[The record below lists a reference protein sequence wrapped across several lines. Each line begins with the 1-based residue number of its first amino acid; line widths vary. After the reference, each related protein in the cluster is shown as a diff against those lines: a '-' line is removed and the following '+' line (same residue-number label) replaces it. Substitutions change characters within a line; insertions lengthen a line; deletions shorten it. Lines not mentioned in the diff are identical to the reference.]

1 MGNVPLRKLSIAGIR
16 NLASQTLFPGPA
28 TNLLV
33 GPNGSGKTS
42 LLEAIHVL
50 ARGRSFRARAMD
62 AVVTHG
68 ASQCSLYGELGI
80 AESESRVHQL
90 GVSRE
95 TGGGFR
101 YRLDG
106 ESVGAASVLA
116 EALPLLL
123 INSGSFGLL
132 EGPPRVRRQFL
143 DWGLFHT
150 ASDTHPLWR
159 QHLRALQQRNALL
172 RQSRPDA
179 RLVDLWDLRLA
190 ESAEALNV
198 KRQAYL
204 AELSPLVVQLI
215 TSLSPGLGELRLS
228 FYPGWERD
236 ASLYRVLKGCRDR
249 DIMQGA
255 SQFGAHRADLRVR
268 MDGRPAQAFLSR
280 GQIKVLI
287 LAMLLAQGAHFRQ
300 RRGKPCLSLVD
311 DLPAELDD
319 CHRRRVASL
328 MQEIGGQCFV
338 TGTDAGPLLDAWA
351 GTAEIKLFHVEQ
363 GRIAEKPLPTSAKE
377 NDQ

>member
-1 MGNVPLRKLSIAGIR
+1 MPLRKLSIAGIR
-16 NLASQTLFPGPA
+16 NLAAQTLFPGPG

-42 LLEAIHVL
+42 LLEAIYLL
-50 ARGRSFRARAMD
+50 ARGRSFRARGMD

-68 ASQCSLYGELGI
+68 TNQCTPYGALAVAGPGSQV
-80 AESESRVHQL
+80 RQL

-123 INSGSFGLL
+123 INSGSFSLL

-172 RQSRPDA
+172 RQPRPDT
-179 RLVDLWDLRLA
+179 RLLDLWDLRLA
-190 ESAEALNV
+190 ESGEAINIR
-198 KRQAYL
+198 RQAYL
-204 AELSPLVVQLI
+204 TELSPMIVQMI
-215 TSLSPGLGELRLS
+215 ASLSPELGDLRLR

-236 ASLYRVLKGCRDR
+236 TPLYEVLKGCRDR

-268 MDGRPAQAFLSR
+268 IDGRQAQASLSR
-280 GQIKVLI
+280 GQLKVLI

-300 RRGKPCLSLVD
+300 LRGSPCLNLVD

-319 CHRRRVASL
+319 HHRRRVARL

-338 TGTDAGPLLDAWA
+338 TGTDVGPLLDAWA
-351 GTAEIKLFHVEQ
+351 GPGEIKLFHVEQ
-363 GRIAEKPLPTSAKE
+363 GRIAEAPLPTSAKE

>member
-1 MGNVPLRKLSIAGIR
+1 MPLRRLSIAGIR
-16 NLASQTLFPGPA
+16 NLAEQTLFPGPG

-42 LLEAIHVL
+42 LLEAIYLL
-50 ARGRSFRARAMD
+50 ARGRSFRARTMD

-68 ASQCSLYGELGI
+68 AGQCALYGEV
-80 AESESRVHQL
+80 AEAGPGSRVHRL

-95 TGGGFR
+95 TGGSFR

-106 ESVGAASVLA
+106 ESVAAASVLA

-123 INSGSFGLL
+123 INSASFGLL
-132 EGPPRVRRQFL
+132 EGPPRARRQFL

-150 ASDTHPLWR
+150 ASDSHPLWR

-172 RQSRPDA
+172 RQSSRPDA
-179 RLVDLWDLRLA
+179 RLLDLWDLRLA
-190 ESAEALNV
+190 ESAEALNN
-198 KRQAYL
+198 RRRSYL
-204 AELSPLVVQLI
+204 AELGPLVTEMI
-215 TSLSPGLGELRLS
+215 ASLSPALGELRLG

-236 ASLYRVLKGCRDR
+236 TPLYEVLKACRDR

-268 MDGRPAQAFLSR
+268 LDGRPAHACLSR

-300 RRGKPCLSLVD
+300 RRGRPCLNLVD

-319 CHRRRVASL
+319 YHRRRVARL
-328 MQEIGGQCFV
+328 MQEIGGQYFV
-338 TGTDAGPLLDAWA
+338 TGTDAGPLLDAWS
-351 GTAEIKLFHVEQ
+351 GPGEIKLFHVEQ
-363 GRIAEKPLPTSAKE
+363 GRIAEKALPTSAKE

>member
-1 MGNVPLRKLSIAGIR
+1 MPLRRLSIAGIR
-16 NLASQTLFPGPA
+16 NLAAQTLFPGPGA
-28 TNLLV
+28 NLLV
-33 GPNGSGKTS
+33 GANGSGKTS
-42 LLEAIHVL
+42 LLEAIYLL
-50 ARGRSFRARAMD
+50 ARGRSFRARTMD

-68 ASQCSLYGELGI
+68 ANQCTLYGELEVAG
-80 AESESRVHQL
+80 AESRVRQL

-172 RQSRPDA
+172 RQSRPDPG
-179 RLVDLWDLRLA
+179 LLDLWDLRLA
-190 ESAEALNV
+190 ESAEALNIR
-198 KRQAYL
+198 RQSYL
-204 AELSPLVVQLI
+204 AELSPLVTQMLA
-215 TSLSPGLGELRLS
+215 SLSPELGELRLS
-228 FYPGWERD
+228 CYPGWERNTPLD
-236 ASLYRVLKGCRDR
+236 KVLKGCRDR

-268 MDGRPAQAFLSR
+268 MDGRPAHDCLSR
-280 GQIKVLI
+280 GQVKVVI

-300 RRGKPCLSLVD
+300 HRGRPCLNLVD

-319 CHRRRVASL
+319 YHRRRVARL

-338 TGTDAGPLLDAWA
+338 TGTDMGPLLDAWS
-351 GTAEIKLFHVEQ
+351 GPGEIKLFHVEQ
-363 GRIAEKPLPTSAKE
+363 GWIAEEPLPTSAKE

>member
-1 MGNVPLRKLSIAGIR
+1 MPLRRLSIAGIR
-16 NLASQTLFPGPA
+16 NLAAQTLFPGSGA
-28 TNLLV
+28 NLLV

-42 LLEAIHVL
+42 LLEAIYLL
-50 ARGRSFRARAMD
+50 ARGRSFRARTMD

-68 ASQCSLYGELGI
+68 ANQCTLYGELEVAG
-80 AESESRVHQL
+80 AGSRVRQL

-95 TGGGFR
+95 TRGGFR

-172 RQSRPDA
+172 RQSRPDPG
-179 RLVDLWDLRLA
+179 LLDLWDLRLV
-190 ESAEALNV
+190 ESAEALNIR
-198 KRQAYL
+198 RQSYL
-204 AELSPLVVQLI
+204 AELSPLVTQMLA
-215 TSLSPGLGELRLS
+215 SLSPELGELRLS
-228 FYPGWERD
+228 FYPGWERNAPLD
-236 ASLYRVLKGCRDR
+236 KVLKGCRDR

-255 SQFGAHRADLRVR
+255 TQFGAHRADLRVR
-268 MDGRPAQAFLSR
+268 MDGRPAHACLSR
-280 GQIKVLI
+280 GQVKVLI

-300 RRGKPCLSLVD
+300 RRGRPCLNLVD

-319 CHRRRVASL
+319 YHRRRVARL

-338 TGTDAGPLLDAWA
+338 TGTDVCPLLDAWS
-351 GTAEIKLFHVEQ
+351 GPGEIKLFHVEQ
-363 GRIAEKPLPTSAKE
+363 GRIAEEPLPTSAKE